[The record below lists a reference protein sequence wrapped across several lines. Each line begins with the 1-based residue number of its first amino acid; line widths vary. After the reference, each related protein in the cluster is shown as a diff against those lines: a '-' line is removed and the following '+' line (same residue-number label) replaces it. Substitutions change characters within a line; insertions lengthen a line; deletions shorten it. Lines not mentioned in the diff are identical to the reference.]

1 MHKAILLICF
11 AESSKECGHIES
23 GWIHQNSKLT
33 WRKIHKTEDSV
44 IVNMLSTNLFQDMPI
59 LRELTIYLLFFT
71 KIINAP
77 KKQDENL
84 TEEEKLDRSVSAV
97 YITNGLSL
105 KCFGFYTL
113 NLQLLIYYFFLLSF
127 FWCSLHFSK
136 IILLKTL
143 ELLAIFIVCGKCW
156 TTTFGLKENYNTVFL
171 KALTLS
177 YWFLGHLCFLFC
189 LEFSHV
195 CHVNSQ
201 YM

>member
-1 MHKAILLICF
+1 MHKAIMLICF

-97 YITNGLSL
+97 YN
-105 KCFGFYTL
+105 
-113 NLQLLIYYFFLLSF
+113 
-127 FWCSLHFSK
+127 
-136 IILLKTL
+136 
-143 ELLAIFIVCGKCW
+143 
-156 TTTFGLKENYNTVFL
+156 
-171 KALTLS
+171 
-177 YWFLGHLCFLFC
+177 
-189 LEFSHV
+189 
-195 CHVNSQ
+195 
-201 YM
+201 

>member
-11 AESSKECGHIES
+11 AESSKECGHTES

-44 IVNMLSTNLFQDMPI
+44 NVNVLSTNLFQDVPI
-59 LRELTIYLLFFT
+59 LRELIIYLLFFT

-97 YITNGLSL
+97 YITSGLCL
-105 KCFGFYTL
+105 NCFGFYTL
-113 NLQLLIYYFFLLSF
+113 NLQLLFFFWSF

-143 ELLAIFIVCGKCW
+143 DLLAI
-156 TTTFGLKENYNTVFL
+156 L
-171 KALTLS
+171 LS
-177 YWFLGHLCFLFC
+177 V
-189 LEFSHV
+189 ESV
-195 CHVNSQ
+195 ET
-201 YM
+201 

>member
-44 IVNMLSTNLFQDMPI
+44 IVNMLSTNLFQDVPI
-59 LRELTIYLLFFT
+59 FRELIIYLLFFT

-97 YITNGLSL
+97 YITNGLCL
-105 KCFGFYTL
+105 KCFSFYTL
-113 NLQLLIYYFFLLSF
+113 NLQLLIYYFFFLSF

-143 ELLAIFIVCGKCW
+143 GLLAI
-156 TTTFGLKENYNTVFL
+156 L
-171 KALTLS
+171 
-177 YWFLGHLCFLFC
+177 LFV
-189 LEFSHV
+189 ESV
-195 CHVNSQ
+195 ET
-201 YM
+201 

>member
-1 MHKAILLICF
+1 MHKAILLIYF

-105 KCFGFYTL
+105 NCFGFYTL
-113 NLQLLIYYFFLLSF
+113 NLQPLFFFWSF

-143 ELLAIFIVCGKCW
+143 DLLAIFIVCGKCW
-156 TTTFGLKENYNTVFL
+156 T
-171 KALTLS
+171 
-177 YWFLGHLCFLFC
+177 
-189 LEFSHV
+189 
-195 CHVNSQ
+195 
-201 YM
+201 

>member
-105 KCFGFYTL
+105 NCFGFYTL
-113 NLQLLIYYFFLLSF
+113 NLQLLFFFLV
-127 FWCSLHFSK
+127 
-136 IILLKTL
+136 ILLMFTTFFKNNTFKDTW
-143 ELLAIFIVCGKCW
+143 LACYFYCLWKVLKLKS
-156 TTTFGLKENYNTVFL
+156 TTFGLLENYNTVFL

-177 YWFLGHLCFLFC
+177 YWFLGH
-189 LEFSHV
+189 
-195 CHVNSQ
+195 
-201 YM
+201 

>member
-105 KCFGFYTL
+105 NCFGFYTL
-113 NLQLLIYYFFLLSF
+113 NLQLLIFFLLSF

-143 ELLAIFIVCGKCW
+143 DLLAIFIVCGKCW
-156 TTTFGLKENYNTVFL
+156 NLSQPLLGSRKTTIQ
-171 KALTLS
+171 
-177 YWFLGHLCFLFC
+177 CF
-189 LEFSHV
+189 
-195 CHVNSQ
+195 
-201 YM
+201 